1 MGMGANELITLLGGA
16 GSILGELK
24 VLVDKTYGSIRGRTP
39 AAIDGKKGYLIW
51 DHMIWNEITFETDE
65 GKMYSFFTSK
75 SNEETEKVWKALAK
89 KYRPTMS
96 VDETMALLEKGMD
109 LTGKVKKFLDKNY
122 GFIHKRI
129 EAKVDGKKGYLIW
142 DYIIWNEISFLD
154 DEGKSMTLFS
164 SISDKETEE
173 VWNELVLKYGTEQI
187 E

>member
-39 AAIDGKKGYLIW
+39 AAIDGKNGYLIW

-96 VDETMALLEKGMD
+96 VDETTVIVGITPAFRAAPVYRGRTTDDTAELTVFSTDAPTPTIGLLSFVSCTRPARAMRGRTADEADVTSHYLFEESMA
-109 LTGKVKKFLDKNY
+109 
-122 GFIHKRI
+122 
-129 EAKVDGKKGYLIW
+129 A
-142 DYIIWNEISFLD
+142 
-154 DEGKSMTLFS
+154 
-164 SISDKETEE
+164 
-173 VWNELVLKYGTEQI
+173 
-187 E
+187 